1 LLFERFLNPE
11 RVSLPDIDIDFDDE
25 GRQKVLDYV
34 IDKYGKNKV
43 AQIVTYGTMAAKL
56 SLRDVGRV
64 MQIPLAEVD
73 RVTKTFPNALNA
85 TLSKVLEEKDINTKL
100 KEDLRNEEV
109 EKAYQFR
116 DLAQGSDAI
125 GKMIRTAK
133 RLEGSVRN
141 TGIHACGVVITPE
154 EITKYVPVKVDKD
167 SGMLVTQFDNSVA
180 ESAGLLK
187 MDFLGLKTLTII
199 KNAVKMIQI
208 NHGIDLDMDGISLTD
223 EKTFRLFQLGETVG
237 IFQYESPGMQK
248 YLKELV
254 PTTFEDLI
262 AMNALYR
269 PGPLS
274 YIPNF
279 ISRKHGRE
287 KITYDL
293 PVMEEILKDTYGITV
308 YQEQVMLLSQK
319 LAGFTKGEADVLRKA
334 MGKKQKSVLDTML
347 PKFLSGGKDHGH
359 PEEILLKIWGDWEAF
374 ASYAFNKSHST
385 CYAFVAFQTAY
396 LKAHFPAEF
405 MAAVLTNNK
414 GNISDVTFFLQEC
427 RRMGQ
432 SVLGPNINESGADFT
447 ANKNGAVR
455 FGLVALKG
463 VGEGPVEEILNARLK
478 DGPFTDF
485 FDFMRRMSSQA
496 VGKRVVESLVLSGA
510 FDDCNKVYRSQ
521 YFAPSDKYE
530 SLIEHAMR
538 YGQAV
543 RQGTVGGG
551 LSLFSDTEEIMVPEP
566 VFPVVPDW
574 NLLEKLRREEEVT
587 GFFISGHPL
596 DDYQYEIKQFS
607 TCSLDAITNHQQRP
621 FVLLAGLV
629 SKVSHKVSK
638 NGNGWG
644 VFEISDFN
652 ASFEFRLFGTDYQ
665 QFKFLLDEGMSVFL
679 KGKFQAGWREQ
690 GLEFKLMEVTLLEDI
705 AQKLTKNLTLRLP
718 LEGINEKMI
727 NDVENIINKE
737 KGSHPVKIEI
747 YELSSRN
754 RILFSMKDKKV
765 HANTHLIRKLEK
777 MGIECMLNIT

>member
-1 LLFERFLNPE
+1 
-11 RVSLPDIDIDFDDE
+11 
-25 GRQKVLDYV
+25 
-34 IDKYGKNKV
+34 
-43 AQIVTYGTMAAKL
+43 MAAKL